1 MIQKE
6 NVWLEERRD
15 EFLRD
20 AIQQFFDAYLS
31 FKEEYQQFKKEGKVK
46 FSHLAKWVGTEEN
59 KGPLWNL
66 KDLIHNLL
74 DRPHNF
80 LTHEIAFERA
90 IHLIFHQFM
99 SFKEHIY
106 VLEQYENIIREKFK
120 GRDEELSEALK
131 DFKKL
136 MAKIKE
142 EMPEEIESA
151 RELFE
156 TSAKLLRL
164 ILPSYKKNKLLVRY
178 IVENKEIVEKTY
190 GKGEWEKILELMF
203 SKKKEEAYYITAM
216 WYFENCDYG
225 KSRTYIKEAL
235 RMNPSNKK
243 IENFSK
249 KVSAFFAET

>member
-1 MIQKE
+1 MIEKE

-20 AIQQFFDAYLS
+20 AIQQFLNAYLS
-31 FKEEYQQFKKEGKVK
+31 FKEEYEQFKKEGKIK
-46 FSHLAKWVGTEEN
+46 FSYLAEWVGTEEA
-59 KGPLWNL
+59 KGPLWNF
-66 KDLIHNLL
+66 KDLTHNLL
-74 DRPHNF
+74 DRPHQF

-106 VLEQYENIIREKFK
+106 VLEQYENIVREKFK

-136 MAKIKE
+136 MLKIKE
-142 EMPEEIESA
+142 EMPLEIESA

-164 ILPSYKKNKLLVRY
+164 ILPSYKENKLVVRY
-178 IVENKEIVEKTY
+178 IVENKEMVEKVY
-190 GKGEWEKILELMF
+190 GEGEWERILELMF
-203 SKKKEEAYYITAM
+203 SQKKEEAYYITAV
-216 WYFENCDYG
+216 WYFENGEYS

-235 RMNPSNKK
+235 KMNPDNKK
-243 IENFSK
+243 MENFSK
-249 KVSAFFAET
+249 KVSAFFAEK